1 MCELGGCGNE
11 SRAASAQKVCKLIE
25 EVDDCSNNLP
35 ETWPSK
41 GSCPACQ
48 IFSGSQKGMD
58 GGPGGEG
65 VASGPMTHQFS
76 FLTYSDA
83 PQLTLDIGFCVT
95 QQI

>member
-48 IFSGSQKGMD
+48 IFSGSQKGTD
-58 GGPGGEG
+58 GGGG
-65 VASGPMTHQFS
+65 VASGPMTHPFS
-76 FLTYSDA
+76 RLPYSDA
-83 PQLTLDIGFCVT
+83 PQLTLDI
-95 QQI
+95 